1 MSGEDR
7 NIYRD
12 VFQSIQNPALVID
25 PNFIVQDA
33 NTAAVTFLEY
43 PSKTALC
50 GDSVASMLY
59 DPDMIEDVADAIAAG
74 EPWEGRAEL
83 VTYNGEVIAGNGSA
97 VPITNGGEVVCIAG
111 LFVDRTSHERY
122 TRSLNI
128 LNRVLRHNIR
138 NEVNIIQGNLSM
150 IDEECLS
157 EPDITRLRSVKKR
170 LNTIVDRAHTAR
182 RLEELLDFNDDQIE
196 ATVRIDELLCEAIA
210 EAAAEYPAARFV
222 FPESFG
228 ARYATANR
236 TAVRAF
242 EAVLENAVEHNNAEE
257 PTVWID
263 ITETADSV
271 TVEIEDNGPGIE
283 PEREDIVFGREETD
297 QLNHGDGISL
307 FFVDQLFRIYGG
319 SVRVEEREEGGARFC
334 LRFPKSG
341 DAEAE

>member
-1 MSGEDR
+1 MPGENR
-7 NIYRD
+7 NVYRD
-12 VFQSIQNPALVID
+12 VFQSIQNPALIID
-25 PNFIVQDA
+25 PNFVVQDA
-33 NTAAVTFLEY
+33 NTAAVTFLDY
-43 PSKTALC
+43 PTKEAIC
-50 GDSVASMLY
+50 GTSVASMLY
-59 DPDMIEDVADAIAAG
+59 DPDVIEEVSEAITSG
-74 EPWEGRAEL
+74 EPWEGRTEL
-83 VTYNGEVIAGNGSA
+83 VTHDGEVIAGRGSA
-97 VPITNGGEVVCIAG
+97 VPITDNGELICIAG

-157 EPDITRLRSVKKR
+157 EPDIARLRSVKKR

-182 RLEELLDFNDDQIE
+182 RLEELLDFKDDQIE

-210 EAAAEYPAARFV
+210 EAAAEYPSARFV

-242 EAVLENAVEHNNAEE
+242 EAVLENAVEHNDAEE

-263 ITETADSV
+263 ITETDDSV

-341 DAEAE
+341 DAE